1 MGFLWKKDSASKNL
15 AILDKQTDIMRS
27 SSSFVNERLAV
38 LKQTNQLLDKAINIV
53 DQSSNDKEKDSIREL
68 KLDKKYENELVQ
80 KIDETKQN
88 TLDTMRPLLQES
100 KKLQANMVAAG
111 YKAKQLMTT
120 ISFQRAVISEAKDFK
135 ETVEKIQKEGSEN
148 HEEIQKLVADVE
160 NINRLAKSTLSQYRK
175 VNTLGYDTGDTTTAS
190 SISSELDQL
199 LETVGQRSQ

>member
-1 MGFLWKKDSASKNL
+1 MGFLWKRDSASKNL

-53 DQSSNDKEKDSIREL
+53 EQSSNDNEKESIREL
-68 KLDKKYENELVQ
+68 KLDEKYENELVQ

-175 VNTLGYDTGDTTTAS
+175 VNTLGYDTADTSTAS

-199 LETVGQRSQ
+199 LETVGQRS

>member
-1 MGFLWKKDSASKNL
+1 MGFLWKRDSASKNL

-53 DQSSNDKEKDSIREL
+53 EQSSNDNEKESIREL
-68 KLDKKYENELVQ
+68 KLDEKYENELVQ

-160 NINRLAKSTLSQYRK
+160 NINRLARSTLSQYRK
-175 VNTLGYDTGDTTTAS
+175 VNTLGYDRADTSTAS

-199 LETVGQRSQ
+199 LETVGQKS